1 MHYLSKVRPPA
12 SELMDSSSNKGR
24 GLPQQRGKARFRNLD
39 PEQGPSWLQAW
50 DFSRQKLSHE

>member
-24 GLPQQRGKARFRNLD
+24 KRPRQRGKARSRSLD
-39 PEQGPSWLQAW
+39 PELGPSWLRAW
-50 DFSRQKLSHE
+50 DFSRQRLSHE